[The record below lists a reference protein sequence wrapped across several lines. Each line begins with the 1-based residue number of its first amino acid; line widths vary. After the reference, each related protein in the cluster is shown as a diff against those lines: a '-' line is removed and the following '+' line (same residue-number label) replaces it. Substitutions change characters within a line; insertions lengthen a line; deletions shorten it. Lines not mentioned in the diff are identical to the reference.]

1 MSATMQGAAAADGTV
16 EHQPRQPRAAA
27 AAERDATAASG
38 WRDGSGVWQLAEAGQ
53 QQGAEGELASAVGDS
68 LDGLTKVIANF
79 SVNAARSAQASG
91 VVASR
96 IQSLSSEIEELSSSF
111 DGLAGSAEHAQDLAV
126 KTATTSETLSE
137 ANGRML
143 EVLGQLIDGIA
154 EISAEARQMHELIS
168 ALAGNEIASIGQ
180 FSSVIERIAKQT
192 RLLALNAGIEAARAG
207 DDGRGFSVV
216 ASEVGRLAAE
226 TAEQTAMIKDTVKRT
241 RTQMAVVEQAA
252 ATVSERSAA
261 GSEDADRGREVLAE
275 VGSLIADTNAHNG
288 ELVTLAEEQA
298 QHMRVIDATLEE
310 SARHTVAMA
319 TEAESERERQL
330 ALTGAIHDA
339 STYIARFDTGSELS
353 RLRGECARCAHGVGE
368 IIAQALASGQVAA
381 ADLLAQRYTPL
392 AGGAAQRLSRLFDV
406 SRLGAD
412 GFQPPKFATAYDALV
427 DEAAMARLDAALAA
441 IPGAEFVVLVDLNAW
456 VVAHN
461 TKFSRDI
468 TGDQAIDR
476 MGNRTKIF
484 LGEESGLLSAVRYPL
499 ACELPGRTLDRGAMR
514 AAGAVFDRAATATAV
529 LASYVRGDN
538 DVLMTLTVPV
548 FAAGELFGGIACGWS
563 SGRIEL

>member
-1 MSATMQGAAAADGTV
+1 MSATMQGAAGPDGTV
-16 EHQPRQPRAAA
+16 EHQSRLPLPAA
-27 AAERDATAASG
+27 AAEANVAAAAG
-38 WRDGSGVWQLAEAGQ
+38 WQDGSGVWQLAEVRQ
-53 QQGAEGELASAVGDS
+53 EQGAEGELASAVEDS
-68 LDGLTKVIANF
+68 IDGLARVIASF
-79 SVNAARSAQASG
+79 SVNAAHSAQASG

-96 IQSLSSEIEELSSSF
+96 IQSLSGEIEELSSSL
-111 DGLAGSAEHAQDLAV
+111 DGLAGSAEQAQELAA

-137 ANGRML
+137 TNGHML
-143 EVLGQLIDGIA
+143 EVLGKLIDGIA
-154 EISAEARQMHELIS
+154 EISTEARQMHELIS

-207 DDGRGFSVV
+207 EHGRGFSVV

-226 TAEQTAMIKDTVKRT
+226 TAEQTAMIKDTVTRT

-275 VGSLIADTNAHNG
+275 VGALIADTHAHNDD
-288 ELVTLAEEQA
+288 LATLAEEQA
-298 QHMRVIDATLEE
+298 QHMRVIDATLDE
-310 SARHTVAMA
+310 SARHTVAIA
-319 TEAESERERQL
+319 AEAESERERQL
-330 ALTGAIHDA
+330 ALTDAIHDA
-339 STYIARFDTGSELS
+339 SMYIARFDTGSELS
-353 RLRGECARCAHGVGE
+353 QLRGECVRCARGVGE
-368 IIAQALASGQVAA
+368 IIERTLAGGQVTA
-381 ADLLAQRYTPL
+381 ADVLAQRYVPI
-392 AGGAAQRLSRLFDV
+392 AGSAVQRLSRLFEV

-427 DEAAMARLDAALAA
+427 DEPAMVRLDAALAA
-441 IPGAEFVVLVDLNAW
+441 IPGSEFVVLVDLNAW

-468 TGDQAIDR
+468 TGETAVDR

-484 LGEESGLLSAVRYPL
+484 LGEESGLLSAVRHPL
-499 ACELPGRTLDRGAMR
+499 ACKLPGRTLDRGQMR
-514 AAGAVFDRAATATAV
+514 AAGAAFDKATATAAV
-529 LASYVRGDN
+529 LASYIRGDD

-548 FAAGELFGGIACGWS
+548 FAVGELFGGIACGWRN
-563 SGRIEL
+563 GEIEL